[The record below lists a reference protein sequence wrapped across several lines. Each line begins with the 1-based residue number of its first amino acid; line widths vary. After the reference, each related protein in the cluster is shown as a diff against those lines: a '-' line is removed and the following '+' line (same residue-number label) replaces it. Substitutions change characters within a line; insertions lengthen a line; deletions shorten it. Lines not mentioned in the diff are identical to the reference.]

1 MVRSSSRFSRI
12 NQYSLKLMYLT
23 SLLSSDTQAFVLNRP
38 FWPFFQEPKRNSR
51 IRTKPKP
58 NPNPNKYTF
67 NHGRSFFEAFGPVRI
82 PFYEKIWTVP
92 ERTNFWFCTAL
103 IFGPTFGP
111 NNFWIKISDRESYSI
126 MSVHLRSLSKIEF
139 SLRISRISK
148 IEATKNLKYFCG
160 VVKMISD
167 WMAVGQIRL
176 EIIIMDIIRR

>member
-1 MVRSSSRFSRI
+1 MILKPLFSIGRFDRFSK
-12 NQYSLKLMYLT
+12 NQKGILELGPS
-23 SLLSSDTQAFVLNRP
+23 
-38 FWPFFQEPKRNSR
+38 
-51 IRTKPKP
+51 P
-58 NPNPNKYTF
+58 NPTQIQITTGLVRRIWSDPKKPFAKKY
-67 NHGRSFFEAFGPVRI
+67 GPAHKLR
-82 PFYEKIWTVP
+82 
-92 ERTNFWFCTAL
+92 AL

-126 MSVHLRSLSKIEF
+126 MSVHLRPLSKIEF